1 MRDIQNTETHRRLCA
16 KGQRGKGV
24 PAMAESSVKTR
35 LQAPH
40 SAPNHTR
47 HGGALLRSD
56 WLQRPYHTR
65 QTGKT
70 QSIQS
75 LPRCSGMPNA
85 ALKPKIW
92 KEKHA
97 RHLFKRVSVPKGT
110 EQSARTYIYPLP
122 RPSSQYGLSLIT
134 GRHCASKENTQIQ
147 KKTTQDTVKAAC
159 AQINTRL
166 QNLGWGMHFNI
177 CP

>member
-16 KGQRGKGV
+16 KGQWGKGV
-24 PAMAESSVKTR
+24 PAMVESSVKTR

-47 HGGALLRSD
+47 HGRALLRSD
-56 WLQRPYHTR
+56 WLQHPYHTR

-75 LPRCSGMPNA
+75 LPRCPGMPNA

-92 KEKHA
+92 KEKHT
-97 RHLFKRVSVPKGT
+97 RHLFKQGSVPKGT
-110 EQSARTYIYPLP
+110 EQSARTPTHTHTPYP
-122 RPSSQYGLSLIT
+122 RPAASAVWVSSQGAILPQRKTHEYK
-134 GRHCASKENTQIQ
+134 RKWPRTQWWLPVLKLTHAFKI
-147 KKTTQDTVKAAC
+147 
-159 AQINTRL
+159 
-166 QNLGWGMHFNI
+166 
-177 CP
+177 